1 MVEESESASPFNR
14 NVRYN
19 RPTDKAAEHPKNLAV
34 PGPLV
39 HQDKLKKQ
47 VEKRSTQSRYPC
59 NTSKE
64 QSRLSSTLALSVL
77 SGGGLTITAI

>member
-64 QSRLSSTLALSVL
+64 QSRLSSTLW
-77 SGGGLTITAI
+77 ITGTESRTLI